1 MRFADVEGLGMTMP
15 PQPTPGSSPGIP
27 SGHALSLGDCPHS
40 TSEFFGSSPEHQSMM
55 APRLPAA
62 FGHHHAHL
70 SSIFALECPS
80 PEVML

>member
-15 PQPTPGSSPGIP
+15 PQPTPGYSPGIP
-27 SGHALSLGDCPHS
+27 QRHALFLGDCQRSPF
-40 TSEFFGSSPEHQSMM
+40 EFFGSSPEHPAMM

-62 FGHHHAHL
+62 FGHYHAHL